1 MLALGWIGFLAARP
15 VHIPVLTPPQQ
26 IEAGKALSL
35 TGVRGQTFVVPTD
48 GLDRIDLTLD
58 AQVPLGERVRVKF
71 ELARGV
77 EPRATLASSIAVFD
91 RSGEGWPVQL
101 TFDPHLTSRGESL
114 YLRLESILSS
124 PRAAVS
130 YHYSRVDIYPHGQF
144 LDLDQLTTTGQDLLI
159 AAFRA
164 PHFPK
169 PLAWGEALIA
179 RARLAAQ
186 YAALAPAWSVVIVG
200 ALVLVATLLVVAA
213 AIRLVVHLAGW
224 RSTPFTRTMLA
235 AMIVAIAL
243 AIVAGGEIP
252 VGKLALELS

>member
-1 MLALGWIGFLAARP
+1 MSIRSAYA
-15 VHIPVLTPPQQ
+15 
-26 IEAGKALSL
+26 E
-35 TGVRGQTFVVPTD
+35 
-48 GLDRIDLTLD
+48 D
-58 AQVPLGERVRVKF
+58 A
-71 ELARGV
+71 
-77 EPRATLASSIAVFD
+77 D
-91 RSGEGWPVQL
+91 
-101 TFDPHLTSRGESL
+101 
-114 YLRLESILSS
+114 
-124 PRAAVS
+124 AAVS
-130 YHYSRVDIYPHGQF
+130 YHYSRIDIYPHGQF
-144 LDLDQLTTTGQDLLI
+144 LDLDQLTAPGQDLLI

-179 RARLAAQ
+179 RARRAAQ